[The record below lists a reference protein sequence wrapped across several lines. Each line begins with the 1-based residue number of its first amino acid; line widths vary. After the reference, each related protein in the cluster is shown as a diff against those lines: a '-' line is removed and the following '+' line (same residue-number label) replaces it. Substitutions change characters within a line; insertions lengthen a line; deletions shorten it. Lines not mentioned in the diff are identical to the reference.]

1 LTEISL
7 RCEDSGADAAAGETQ
22 RAQAAREQRFGGPS
36 DLPPPAAPSMKRAQL
51 WRTLDEIDDSRAR
64 AASGAARVRAV
75 SR

>member
-1 LTEISL
+1 
-7 RCEDSGADAAAGETQ
+7 
-22 RAQAAREQRFGGPS
+22 
-36 DLPPPAAPSMKRAQL
+36 MKRAQL